1 MSGSNIYKR
10 WPVVAAETEHLHE
23 DNKNGENRSGVLR
36 SCAHFPLRLDISLFL
51 QGDPGFLIHCL
62 RLCHHPPVITVIT
75 TMSHCHDHHCQQR
88 NRE

>member
-51 QGDPGFLIHCL
+51 QGDPGWSRASSFIASDF
-62 RLCHHPPVITVIT
+62 VIILQ
-75 TMSHCHDHHCQQR
+75 SSLSSLQ
-88 NRE
+88 